1 MVKFPAS
8 VTGEIV
14 VLTGEDLPHARRM
27 RRATALGFLGQDF
40 MPVGKTSTF
49 VCVPL
54 RDFELV
60 IISSLNF
67 CPKMM
72 SPWFGSFSSSVVY
85 LSWILM
91 FGVYVMSRSLSLHD
105 CLSLL

>member
-1 MVKFPAS
+1 MVEFPAS
-8 VTGEIV
+8 VTGDSGV
-14 VLTGEDLPHARRM
+14 SREDLPMPKNEKGDNNRLH
-27 RRATALGFLGQDF
+27 GQDL
-40 MPVGKTSTF
+40 MHGGKTSTF

-60 IISSLNF
+60 IIISLNF
-67 CPKMM
+67 YPKMM
-72 SPWFGSFSSSVVY
+72 STWLGSFSSSVAY

-91 FGVYVMSRSLSLHD
+91 FGVCVMSLHD

>member
-1 MVKFPAS
+1 MK
-8 VTGEIV
+8 
-14 VLTGEDLPHARRM
+14 
-27 RRATALGFLGQDF
+27 RATTVGFMGQDL
-40 MPVGKTSTF
+40 MHSGKTSTF

-60 IISSLNF
+60 IIISLNF
-67 CPKMM
+67 YPKMM
-72 SPWFGSFSSSVVY
+72 STWFGSFSSSVVY

-91 FGVYVMSRSLSLHD
+91 FGVSVMSRSLSLHD

>member
-1 MVKFPAS
+1 MLA
-8 VTGEIV
+8 
-14 VLTGEDLPHARRM
+14 GEDLPHAKRM
-27 RRATALGFLGQDF
+27 RRLTTVGFMGQDL
-40 MPVGKTSTF
+40 MPIGKTSTF

-54 RDFELV
+54 RDFDLV
-60 IISSLNF
+60 IIISLNF

-72 SPWFGSFSSSVVY
+72 STWFGSFSSSVVY

-91 FGVYVMSRSLSLHD
+91 FGVYVMSRSPSLHD